1 VVRCRLQDHVLA
13 AVRIE
18 VDMHG
23 EGQLSDVEVAF
34 VIKPVVTCSKVNHGV
49 GVLGEP

>member
-1 VVRCRLQDHVLA
+1 MVRCRLQDHVLA

-18 VDMHG
+18 VDMNG